1 MEKTGKW
8 SEISLIN
15 IEFRTNV
22 KDEKILS
29 SKEAVV
35 LVMRVGMHAEGS
47 VPQASIVERK
57 SKDEDDLW
65 SHKLRLKSPI
75 ITSSHE

>member
-22 KDEKILS
+22 KDEKILL
-29 SKEAVV
+29 SKEAIV
-35 LVMRVGMHAEGS
+35 LVMCVGMNADAS
-47 VPQASIVERK
+47 DSQASSDERK
-57 SKDEDDLW
+57 SKDEDNLW
-65 SHKLRLKSPI
+65 SNKLRLKSPI
-75 ITSSHE
+75 ITSLHE

>member
-15 IEFRTNV
+15 IEFRTKA

-29 SKEAVV
+29 SIEAVV

-57 SKDEDDLW
+57 SKDEDDLR